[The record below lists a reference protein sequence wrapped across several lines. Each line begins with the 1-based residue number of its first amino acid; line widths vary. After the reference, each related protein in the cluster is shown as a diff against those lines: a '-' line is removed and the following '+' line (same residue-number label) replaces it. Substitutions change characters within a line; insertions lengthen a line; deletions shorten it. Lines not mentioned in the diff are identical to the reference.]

1 MTATRI
7 KHDIKAL
14 IARMDE
20 LGKGYVFF
28 TEENEENFA
37 EVRESLVIGLDELEE
52 IIEGDEALKDA
63 LSTPEE

>member
-1 MTATRI
+1 MTATRV

-20 LGKGYVFF
+20 LGKEYTFF
-28 TEENEENFA
+28 AEENKDNFA
-37 EVRESLVIGLDELEE
+37 EVKESLVIGLDELEE

-63 LSTPEE
+63 LSAPEE